1 MLRLRAFALWLLMLA
16 LPLQGWTAASM
27 LCALPAAQARMA
39 GTAQMD
45 HAAHDHGSH
54 AEHAM
59 HQQHDDGASAGTSDS
74 VHKCSNCGPCHAV
87 ALPSAP
93 LPGDPHPLPQ
103 ARLAEALQAHASL
116 APRALFK
123 PPRP

>member
-1 MLRLRAFALWLLMLA
+1 
-16 LPLQGWTAASM
+16 M
-27 LCALPAAQARMA
+27 LCALPDAQARVA

-54 AEHAM
+54 AEHAA
-59 HQQHDDGASAGTSDS
+59 HQHDDGASSADTASDS
-74 VHKCSNCGPCHAV
+74 IHKCGNCGPCHAV

-103 ARLAEALQAHASL
+103 ARLAEPPQAHASL

-123 PPRP
+123 PPRA